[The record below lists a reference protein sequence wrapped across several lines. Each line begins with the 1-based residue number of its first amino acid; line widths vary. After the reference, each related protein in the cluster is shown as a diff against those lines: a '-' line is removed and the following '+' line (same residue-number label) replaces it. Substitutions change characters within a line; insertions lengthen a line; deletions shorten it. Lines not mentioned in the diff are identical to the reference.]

1 MGILDD
7 VVVNAKSAA
16 ETVGR
21 TAEKLMDVSKL
32 KIAIAEVN
40 AEITK
45 RYQALG
51 EYVYDNNADVLS
63 SDAEATGLVS
73 EIGELKVQ
81 AESMNR
87 ELLGKQNKKAC
98 CKCGTLCA
106 VAASFCSVCGAKL
119 AQEEKKEAENKDDAH
134 KDDEGKDCGCGCGC
148 DCDE

>member
-21 TAEKLMDVSKL
+21 TAEKLVDVSKL

-51 EYVYDNNADVLS
+51 EYVYENNADVLS
-63 SDAEATGLVS
+63 SDAEATGLIS
-73 EIGELKVQ
+73 EIGDLKVQ
-81 AESMNR
+81 AESIMR
-87 ELLGKQNKKAC
+87 ELLVKQNKKAC
-98 CKCGTLCA
+98 PACGKLSA
-106 VAASFCSVCGAKL
+106 VEAIFCSVCGAKL
-119 AQEEKKEAENKDDAH
+119 GQEEEKPENH
-134 KDDEGKDCGCGCGC
+134 DCGCGCGC
-148 DCDE
+148 DSEEKNDEE